1 MSLFARPGMGRGVSP
16 RTVLCAALV
25 ALVTGACTG
34 ARPTHE
40 PEPPPNIL
48 LVITDDQ
55 RVGTLRV
62 MPATR
67 RWFKQGGTSFTQAFA
82 TTPQCCPSRAS
93 IFSGQY
99 AHNHGVLTND
109 DASELDSSSLFTRA
123 LRGEGYTTAIVGK
136 YLNYPGG
143 FNNQANVSID
153 PPHFDDWA
161 SFLGGYDDSLF
172 NVGGKLRAADY
183 STTFI
188 KQQAVDALRG
198 FEAAESRPWF
208 LVVAP
213 FAPHPHYEPQPKYE
227 DAPVPRWSPSPA
239 SRERNRADKPPFV
252 RLGSPL
258 PLSRAQ
264 KIRGEQLR
272 TLMSVDDL
280 VERVARSLGKL
291 GEKRRTL
298 ALFVSDNGFS
308 WGEHGLEGKGTAY
321 TESVRIPLLMSW
333 PGHVGGGAVD
343 DRLVANIDLPA
354 TILDAGGIVPP
365 EYLNLD
371 GFSLLS
377 DQRRQRLL
385 LEHWGLEEDGLSSWA
400 SIRTKRAQ
408 LVEYYGEDG
417 NVETWEYYDLAA
429 DPWQLTNLLGNHGR
443 AGDIPE
449 AQALAEQL
457 AKDRRCAG
465 ESCP

>member
-1 MSLFARPGMGRGVSP
+1 MTLFAKPGMERGVSSLA
-16 RTVLCAALV
+16 VLCAVLV
-25 ALVTGACTG
+25 ALVAGACTG
-34 ARPTHE
+34 ARTTHE

-48 LVITDDQ
+48 LFITDDQ

-67 RWFKQGGTSFTQAFA
+67 RWFKQRGTSFTQAFA

-123 LRGEGYTTAIVGK
+123 LQAEGYTTAIVGK

-143 FNNQANVSID
+143 FTNRANVSID
-153 PPHFDDWA
+153 PPNFDDWA

-172 NVGGKLRAADY
+172 NVGGRLRAADY

-188 KQQAVDALRG
+188 EHQAADALRS

-213 FAPHPHYEPQPKYE
+213 YAPHPHFEPQPKYE
-227 DAPVPRWSPSPA
+227 DAPVPKWSPSLA
-239 SRERNRADKPPFV
+239 ARERDRADKPPFV
-252 RLGSPL
+252 RRGTPL
-258 PLSRAQ
+258 PLSRAE
-264 KIRGEQLR
+264 KIRREQLR

-298 ALFVSDNGFS
+298 ALFVSDNGYS

-333 PGHVGGGAVD
+333 PRHVRGGAVD
-343 DRLVANIDLPA
+343 DRMVANIDVAA
-354 TILDAGGIVPP
+354 TILDAGGIEPP
-365 EYLNLD
+365 EYLNMD

-377 DQRRQRLL
+377 DRRRQRLL
-385 LEHWGLEEDGLSSWA
+385 LEHWGLERVGLPSWA
-400 SIRTKRAQ
+400 SIRTERAQ
-408 LVEYYGEDG
+408 LVEYYGRDG
-417 NVETWEYYDLAA
+417 NIEAREYYDLAA
-429 DPWQLTNLLGNHGR
+429 DPWQLTNLFGHYGR
-443 AGDIPE
+443 AADVPE
-449 AQALAEQL
+449 AEALAEQL